1 MTRCLREHLCHR
13 EYVLL
18 IFKKRAGQ
26 KRRLETVMSIISTQP
41 ASSQAF
47 AGNSCTFRLAATLK
61 RWSAVYLNW
70 RLRQAAIA
78 ELAVLSDRELKDMGL
93 TRGEI
98 EGSVTNAS
106 KCEHAFNR

>member
-1 MTRCLREHLCHR
+1 
-13 EYVLL
+13 
-18 IFKKRAGQ
+18 
-26 KRRLETVMSIISTQP
+26 MSIISTQP

-47 AGNSCTFRLAATLK
+47 AGNWTFRLAATPK
-61 RWSAVYLNW
+61 RWSTVYLNW

>member
-1 MTRCLREHLCHR
+1 MNTGP
-13 EYVLL
+13 L
-18 IFKKRAGQ
+18 I
-26 KRRLETVMSIISTQP
+26 TVPKGRPTVRDP
-41 ASSQAF
+41 LA
-47 AGNSCTFRLAATLK
+47 FRLAATLK